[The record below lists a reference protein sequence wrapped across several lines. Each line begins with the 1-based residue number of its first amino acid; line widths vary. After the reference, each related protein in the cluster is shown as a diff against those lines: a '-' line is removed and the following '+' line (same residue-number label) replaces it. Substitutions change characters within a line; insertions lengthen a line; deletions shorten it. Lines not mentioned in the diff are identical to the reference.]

1 MPLIKIIT
9 TKFLNNL
16 KLITEHHNLYIFYKD
31 TIIFK
36 KKHNNIKKYNYIR
49 IIKEIKTIIF
59 DTK

>member
-16 KLITEHHNLYIFYKD
+16 KLITERHNLYIFYKD

-36 KKHNNIKKYNYIR
+36 KKHNYIKKYNYIR
-49 IIKEIKTIIF
+49 IIKEI
-59 DTK
+59 